1 MRLKKIARAIA
12 VTMAVIVGA
21 GIGPVMIPGGA
32 ALAAVPAG
40 AELTLM
46 VQEGETFREVVVLE
60 GGVEV
65 PDSQLNDYGEGLEY
79 DPETNTL
86 ALTNYSGE
94 SITGSSLGDLT
105 ITVEGQCTLD
115 NGIDVSSGSENNITI
130 KGIDY
135 GTLILSNTNGHGLY
149 VRNADLTIGTGNDY
163 LWFDADVS
171 STDNSQDVN
180 GGVFAIKSDGTTTVN
195 SGTQMLTML
204 HGENYG
210 SPSVGTGGAILAT
223 GGIVINNASVNAVIN
238 KDSGIAHGVSV
249 GSGATI
255 SVNGDSWFSAECNGN
270 SSETTALGITNENQL
285 VSGSGLTEENNWGTN
300 NSTVLAAKQIDV
312 AYPVPDITTAPRSAT
327 YYYGATAAPISITA
341 ANKPGVTGSLWYGWF
356 KGRNESNVNWINTN
370 GSVNYITPSTTTIG
384 RTYYKVFVNSGN
396 YGRLTSRTVT
406 VDVKVPTPSKT
417 GITKIYKSGSKNLI
431 LKWKKISNAT
441 GYKIYMATKKKGKYK
456 LIKTINKKSVTAYK
470 KTKLKKGKTYY
481 FKVKTYRTIQGVTTI
496 SGYSKMKYKKR

>member
-65 PDSQLNDYGEGLEY
+65 PDSELNDYGEGLEY

-255 SVNGDSWFSAECNGN
+255 SVNGDSWLYF
-270 SSETTALGITNENQL
+270 II
-285 VSGSGLTEENNWGTN
+285 NN
-300 NSTVLAAKQIDV
+300 
-312 AYPVPDITTAPRSAT
+312 
-327 YYYGATAAPISITA
+327 
-341 ANKPGVTGSLWYGWF
+341 NK
-356 KGRNESNVNWINTN
+356 N
-370 GSVNYITPSTTTIG
+370 
-384 RTYYKVFVNSGN
+384 
-396 YGRLTSRTVT
+396 
-406 VDVKVPTPSKT
+406 
-417 GITKIYKSGSKNLI
+417 
-431 LKWKKISNAT
+431 
-441 GYKIYMATKKKGKYK
+441 
-456 LIKTINKKSVTAYK
+456 
-470 KTKLKKGKTYY
+470 
-481 FKVKTYRTIQGVTTI
+481 
-496 SGYSKMKYKKR
+496 

>member
-1 MRLKKIARAIA
+1 MRLRKIARAIA

-21 GIGPVMIPGGA
+21 GIGPVMIPSGA
-32 ALAAVPAG
+32 VLAAVPAG
-40 AELTLM
+40 AELNIDSTSVLS
-46 VQEGETFREVVVLE
+46 EGT
-60 GGVEV
+60 VENA
-65 PDSQLNDYGEGLEY
+65 SGEGWTY
-79 DPETNTL
+79 DSETNTL
-86 ALTNYSGE
+86 ALTDYSGE
-94 SITGSSLGDLT
+94 SIKGSSLGDLI
-105 ITVEGQCTLD
+105 ITVENQCTVN
-115 NGIDVSSGSENNITI
+115 NGIDLSSGPENNITI

-135 GTLILSNTNGHGLY
+135 GTLILRNTNGYGLY
-149 VRNADLTIGTGNDY
+149 VQDADLTIGTGDDY
-163 LWFDADVS
+163 LWFEADVS

-341 ANKPGVTGSLWYGWF
+341 ANKPGVTGSLRYEWF

-396 YGRLTSRTVT
+396 YGRLTSRAVT

-441 GYKIYMATKKKGKYK
+441 GYKIYMATKKKGTYK
-456 LIKTINKKSVTAYK
+456 LVKTVNKNSVTSYK

-481 FKVKTYRTIQGVTTI
+481 FKIKTYRTIQNVTAI
-496 SGYSKMKYKKR
+496 SGYSAMKYKKR